1 MDFIKQSSYNIG
13 RFPQK
18 EIFLLFF
25 KKILKS
31 WKKARFPV
39 PIIIEGKLKN
49 RKIEVICLNGQKVRS
64 ITIITPKGKREISY
78 DDNLMWLPMF
88 YAMPYEL
95 VEKRAAYLRVPRN
108 IYQLM
113 DSPEHMAMI
122 ESNVFLELVFD
133 CYAWAVWQNIQ
144 VPKKDGTYQ
153 SIPGSWDHYS
163 GHFPLW
169 KMSYGVVGGI
179 RIKFERE
186 LGLGIMRLLSMEP
199 WEEVPMLSYR
209 HFGNLVGNLT
219 DMIVKEQNW
228 QPIFDEVWNN
238 RQIEDY
244 DGESVYKRDFMRS
257 WNHSRTAQHVSIEE
271 IAESGAQV
279 DSDALFEIE
288 DPRSEFEQKVVSK
301 VQMEQF
307 KDGLTDRDKIILQM
321 RFEGHT
327 FQEIADKVGF
337 KTASAVKKHIDK
349 IAGNLEDFLGDEYQ
363 TFLNKHI
370 K

>member
-18 EIFLLFF
+18 ESFLLFF

-31 WKKARFPV
+31 WKKTHSPV
-39 PIIIEGKLKN
+39 PIIIEGKLKI
-49 RKIEVICLNGQKVRS
+49 RKIEVIYLNAHESRD
-64 ITIITPKGKREISY
+64 ITIITPKWVRKIPY
-78 DDNLMWLPMF
+78 NHNLIWLPMF
-88 YAMPYEL
+88 YALPYDL
-95 VEKRAAYLRVPRN
+95 VKQRPAYLNLPRN
-108 IYQLM
+108 IHKVM
-113 DSPEHMAMI
+113 ESPKYMEMV
-122 ESNVFLELVFD
+122 ESDVFLELVLD
-133 CYAWAVWQNIQ
+133 CYAWAIWQFIR

-153 SIPGSWDHYS
+153 SIPGTWDHYS

-169 KMSYGVVGGI
+169 KWSYEIVEHI
-179 RIKFERE
+179 RAKFESE
-186 LGLGIMRLLSMEP
+186 MNSGMHALIYMKK
-199 WEEVPMLSYR
+199 WEDVPMLSFQQYS
-209 HFGNLVGNLT
+209 NLVGNLT

-257 WNHSRTAQHVSIEE
+257 WNHSRTAQHISIEE

-279 DSDALFEIE
+279 DSEALFEIE

-307 KDGLTDRDKIILQM
+307 KEGLKDRDKIILQM
-321 RFEGHT
+321 RFEGYT
-327 FQEIADKVGF
+327 YQEIADKVGF
-337 KTASAVKKHIDK
+337 KTPSAVKKHIDK
-349 IAGNLEDFLGDEYQ
+349 IAVNREDYLGDEYR
-363 TFLNKHI
+363 TFLSKHI

>member
-1 MDFIKQSSYNIG
+1 M
-13 RFPQK
+13 
-18 EIFLLFF
+18 
-25 KKILKS
+25 
-31 WKKARFPV
+31 
-39 PIIIEGKLKN
+39 
-49 RKIEVICLNGQKVRS
+49 NGQKGRS

-271 IAESGAQV
+271 IAASGAQV

-301 VQMEQF
+301 E
-307 KDGLTDRDKIILQM
+307 
-321 RFEGHT
+321 
-327 FQEIADKVGF
+327 
-337 KTASAVKKHIDK
+337 
-349 IAGNLEDFLGDEYQ
+349 
-363 TFLNKHI
+363 
-370 K
+370 

>member
-1 MDFIKQSSYNIG
+1 M
-13 RFPQK
+13 
-18 EIFLLFF
+18 
-25 KKILKS
+25 
-31 WKKARFPV
+31 
-39 PIIIEGKLKN
+39 
-49 RKIEVICLNGQKVRS
+49 NGQKGRS

-349 IAGNLEDFLGDEYQ
+349 IAGNLEDFLGEEYQ

>member
-1 MDFIKQSSYNIG
+1 M
-13 RFPQK
+13 
-18 EIFLLFF
+18 
-25 KKILKS
+25 
-31 WKKARFPV
+31 
-39 PIIIEGKLKN
+39 
-49 RKIEVICLNGQKVRS
+49 NGQKGCS

>member
-1 MDFIKQSSYNIG
+1 M
-13 RFPQK
+13 
-18 EIFLLFF
+18 
-25 KKILKS
+25 
-31 WKKARFPV
+31 
-39 PIIIEGKLKN
+39 
-49 RKIEVICLNGQKVRS
+49 NGQKGRS

-271 IAESGAQV
+271 IAASGAQV

-349 IAGNLEDFLGDEYQ
+349 IAGNLEDFLGEEYQ

>member
-1 MDFIKQSSYNIG
+1 M
-13 RFPQK
+13 
-18 EIFLLFF
+18 
-25 KKILKS
+25 
-31 WKKARFPV
+31 
-39 PIIIEGKLKN
+39 
-49 RKIEVICLNGQKVRS
+49 NGQKGRS

-163 GHFPLW
+163 GHFPPW

-327 FQEIADKVGF
+327 YQEIADKVGF
-337 KTASAVKKHIDK
+337 KTASAAKKHIDK
-349 IAGNLEDFLGDEYQ
+349 IAVNLEDFLGEEYQ
-363 TFLNKHI
+363 AFLKKHI